1 MTAEITLAKQEL
13 KLDLAHAGLTVLE
26 YVPERIVP
34 PIVVVTAD
42 TPYMTMASVATEYD
56 LNLQLVCIAANA
68 VNKKATE
75 ALDQLIEDAVN
86 GLPAYCLFKNVGQP
100 YALQANNAEYL
111 AANISINLQIT
122 L

>member
-13 KLDLAHAGLTVLE
+13 KLDLAAAGLTVTE

-42 TPYMTMASVATEYD
+42 TPYMTMASVSQEFD
-56 LNLQLVCIAANA
+56 LNLQLVCIAATA

-86 GLPAYCLFKNVGQP
+86 ALPPYCLFKNVGQP

-111 AANISINLQIT
+111 AANVSVNLQLT

>member
-13 KLDLAHAGLTVLE
+13 KLDLADAGLTVLE

-42 TPYMTMASVATEYD
+42 TPYMTGASVATEYD
-56 LNLQLVCIAANA
+56 LHLQLVCIAATA

-86 GLPAYCLFKNVGQP
+86 GLPAYCLFKSVSQP

>member
-13 KLDLAHAGLTVLE
+13 KLDLADAGLTVLE

-42 TPYMTMASVATEYD
+42 TPYMTGASVATEYD